1 MHGGHCSTPASGPRA
16 CENPPVTRDPL
27 PPPTPEAADRSRR
40 LARRIAHEIA
50 AAGGWIAFDRFM
62 ALALYEPGLGY
73 YTNGAPVFGAAGDF
87 VTAPELTPLFGA
99 TLARQ
104 VGAWLD
110 LLGDGS
116 QIVEFGAGSGVLAA
130 HLLAALER
138 QGIDEP
144 RYRIVELSA
153 DLRELQQRTI
163 AARAPSLL
171 RHVEWLDR
179 LPARIDGIVIGNE
192 VLDAMPVRVFARE
205 SSTWAEAG
213 ISLCVGPAPGEPGDA
228 AGPARGGQGADAAM
242 PAFCWQSRPAD
253 ASLRAALADLDVDT
267 GAWHLPY
274 RSEVC
279 PQQSAW
285 LATIAERLGRG
296 AVLLLDYGFPAREYY
311 HPQRVGGTLMAH
323 YRHHAHTDPLRWP
336 GLQDI
341 TAHVDFSRLLRAGID
356 AGLEPIGYLSQARFL
371 LNCGLL
377 DELAAMPRE
386 QQRVWLAQTQA
397 VHTLLSEAEMGEL
410 FKVIAFGKAID
421 PDEAALPGF
430 AAGDRSATLVATR

>member
-1 MHGGHCSTPASGPRA
+1 MTP
-16 CENPPVTRDPL
+16 DHL
-27 PPPTPEAADRSRR
+27 PPPTPEAAERSRR
-40 LARRIAHEIA
+40 LAVRIAREID
-50 AAGGWIAFDRFM
+50 AAGGWIGFDRFM

-73 YTNGAPVFGAAGDF
+73 YACGAPVFGAAGDF

-110 LLGDGS
+110 LLGGDAE
-116 QIVEFGAGSGVLAA
+116 IVEFGAGSGVLAA
-130 HLLAALER
+130 QLLAALER
-138 QGIDEP
+138 QGVEGP

-153 DLRELQQRTI
+153 DLRDLQRRTI
-163 AARAPSLL
+163 ATRVPSLL
-171 RHVEWLDR
+171 KHVAWLDR
-179 LPARIDGIVIGNE
+179 LPERIDGIVIANE
-192 VLDAMPVRVFARE
+192 LLDAMPVRVFARDD
-205 SSTWAEAG
+205 SNDAAHAAPSPAAGWVEAG
-213 ISLCVGPAPGEPGDA
+213 IAIDVDDA
-228 AGPARGGQGADAAM
+228 V
-242 PAFCWQSRPAD
+242 PAFRWQAMPAD

-267 GAWHLPY
+267 ACWHLPY

-285 LATIAERLGRG
+285 LATIAERLVRG

-323 YRHHAHTDPLRWP
+323 YRHRAHPDPLRWP

-356 AGLEPIGYLSQARFL
+356 AGLAPIGYLSQSRFL

-377 DELAAMPRE
+377 DELAAVPRE

-410 FKVIAFGKAID
+410 FKAIAFAKAID
-421 PDEAALPGF
+421 PDEAAMPGF
-430 AAGDRSATLVATR
+430 VAGDRSATLVATR